1 MYLFIGVYSGN
12 SEFIHKYMIDWL
24 DITVPCIHKPIEQG
38 RYIVVEH
45 DGEVLRESSVR
56 RRVEGSYCTSIAVS
70 SVTPSL
76 PRAALSLPSS
86 MVAKLFHVL
95 DLPSGYV
102 SHLSFSGNPTK
113 YLQGH
118 NCFGID
124 CLRTLARGMVADV
137 MPRLGFD
144 VVTVARVLQRIDAL
158 DFEVSRV
165 DITRMFALGSDED
178 VQDYLYMLPLTVKAR
193 GNRCGNSHDTFY
205 VGQSSTLWTLKF
217 YNKWRELQSRS
228 KHHSL
233 PDELK
238 LSGID
243 EFVKGQLR
251 VELTLRK
258 KQLDRYQLT
267 NAAKLQ
273 EKISELFIEHA
284 GKIDMTNQSINE
296 KKLLELSNTYQ
307 GTYQLWKSGYNMMTH
322 LSRAT
327 YYRHRAE
334 LLKYGID
341 IAKTPID
348 SEVRRAVVEPLIKHL
363 IPREVTEIPAELQS
377 YLLKVA

>member
-1 MYLFIGVYSGN
+1 MVST
-12 SEFIHKYMIDWL
+12 MAR
-24 DITVPCIHKPIEQG
+24 C
-38 RYIVVEH
+38 
-45 DGEVLRESSVR
+45 ESSVR

-76 PRAALSLPSS
+76 PRAALSLPAAT
-86 MVAKLFHVL
+86 VAKLFPVPE
-95 DLPSGYV
+95 LPPGHV

-144 VVTVARVLQRIDAL
+144 AVTVARVLQRIDAL

-165 DITRMFALGSDED
+165 DITRMFALGTDED

-205 VGQSSTLWTLKF
+205 VGQTSTLWTLKF

-233 PDELK
+233 PDDLK

-243 EFVKGQLR
+243 DFVKGQLR

-296 KKLLELSNTYQ
+296 KKLLD
-307 GTYQLWKSGYNMMTH
+307 

-341 IAKTPID
+341 IAKTPIHN
-348 SEVRRAVVEPLIKHL
+348 EARKAVVEPLIKHL
-363 IPREVTEIPAELQS
+363 IPREIIEIPAQLQP